1 MILEDLFT
9 DLATFRRYA
18 PYVESNVDF
27 KHLNSSAITARKQI
41 VIILT
46 NDVFA
51 YVASKTNTEKEALLS
66 AMANLTLAKQ
76 MVFDVISQ
84 RKNDIDIYKHEQE
97 QMRRAYIDN
106 YFNAM
111 DTLLQLLADDN
122 GSGWSGT
129 RYQKMV
135 STLKLKNAADFD
147 AVYPIDLSYL
157 FFFRTIPLQAEA
169 LDDYLKGYYDRA
181 SGREDIIPMLNRVLA
196 KITVA
201 IALRRF
207 DIIEFPPTIRSLF
220 DDSKAQRT
228 GRDEQQRMLELSD
241 SLMNEAK
248 SLLADID
255 LMLSAESGS
264 IETETSFNRQDD
276 KIILMA

>member
-9 DLATFRRYA
+9 DLATFRKYA

-41 VIILT
+41 IIILT
-46 NDVFA
+46 KDVFDS
-51 YVASKTNTEKEALLS
+51 VASANDDKKEALLS

-111 DTLLQLLADDN
+111 DTLLQLLSEDSE
-122 GSGWSGT
+122 SGWSGT

-135 STLKLKNAADFD
+135 EGLKLKNAADFD

-169 LDDYLKGYYDRA
+169 LDDYLNSYYERA
-181 SGREDIIPMLNRVLA
+181 ADREDIAKMLDRTLA

-241 SLMNEAK
+241 ALMNEAK
-248 SLLADID
+248 TLLADID
-255 LMLSAESGS
+255 LLLSAGSG
-264 IETETSFNRQDD
+264 EVDTDTSFNREDD

>member
-9 DLATFRRYA
+9 DLATFRKYA

-41 VIILT
+41 IIILT
-46 NDVFA
+46 KDVFDS
-51 YVASKTNTEKEALLS
+51 VASANDDKKEALLS

-111 DTLLQLLADDN
+111 DTLLQLLSEDSE
-122 GSGWSGT
+122 SGWSGT

-135 STLKLKNAADFD
+135 EGLKLKNAADFD

-169 LDDYLKGYYDRA
+169 LDDYLNSYYERA
-181 SGREDIIPMLNRVLA
+181 ADREDIAKMLDRTLA

-241 SLMNEAK
+241 ALMNEAK
-248 SLLADID
+248 TLLADID
-255 LMLSAESGS
+255 ILLSAGSG
-264 IETETSFNRQDD
+264 EVDTDTSFNREDD

>member
-1 MILEDLFT
+1 MILEDLFS
-9 DLATFRRYA
+9 DLATFRKYA

-27 KHLNSSAITARKQI
+27 KHLNSSAVTAKKQI

-46 NDVFA
+46 KNVFNSI
-51 YVASKTNTEKEALLS
+51 ASQDGDAREALRS

-111 DTLLQLLADDN
+111 DTLLQLLLEDKSSEFN
-122 GSGWSGT
+122 ET
-129 RYQKMV
+129 RYHQMV
-135 STLKLKNAADFD
+135 DSLRLRSAADFD
-147 AVYPIDLSYL
+147 LVYPIDLSYL

-169 LDDYLKGYYDRA
+169 MDDYLKSYYERA
-181 SGREDIIPMLNRVLA
+181 SERNDVMPMLDRSLA

-228 GRDEQQRMLELSD
+228 GRDEQQRMMDLSD

-248 SLLADID
+248 SLLASID
-255 LMLSAESGS
+255 LLLSAGSG
-264 IETETSFNRQDD
+264 EVDTETSFNREDD
-276 KIILMA
+276 KIILLA

>member
-9 DLATFRRYA
+9 DLATFRKYA

-41 VIILT
+41 IIVLT
-46 NDVFA
+46 KDVFDD
-51 YVASKTNTEKEALLS
+51 VASANDDKKEALLS

-111 DTLLQLLADDN
+111 DTLLQLLSEDS

-135 STLKLKNAADFD
+135 EGLKLKNAADFD

-169 LDDYLKGYYDRA
+169 LDDYLNSYYERA
-181 SGREDIIPMLNRVLA
+181 AGREDIAKMLDRTLA

-241 SLMNEAK
+241 ALMNEAK
-248 SLLADID
+248 TLLADID
-255 LMLSAESGS
+255 LLLSAGSG
-264 IETETSFNRQDD
+264 EVDTDTSFNREDD

>member
-1 MILEDLFT
+1 
-9 DLATFRRYA
+9 
-18 PYVESNVDF
+18 
-27 KHLNSSAITARKQI
+27 
-41 VIILT
+41 
-46 NDVFA
+46 
-51 YVASKTNTEKEALLS
+51 
-66 AMANLTLAKQ
+66 
-76 MVFDVISQ
+76 
-84 RKNDIDIYKHEQE
+84 
-97 QMRRAYIDN
+97 
-106 YFNAM
+106 
-111 DTLLQLLADDN
+111 
-122 GSGWSGT
+122 
-129 RYQKMV
+129 
-135 STLKLKNAADFD
+135 
-147 AVYPIDLSYL
+147 
-157 FFFRTIPLQAEA
+157 
-169 LDDYLKGYYDRA
+169 
-181 SGREDIIPMLNRVLA
+181 MLNRVLA

-228 GRDEQQRMLELSD
+228 GRDEQQRMLDLSD